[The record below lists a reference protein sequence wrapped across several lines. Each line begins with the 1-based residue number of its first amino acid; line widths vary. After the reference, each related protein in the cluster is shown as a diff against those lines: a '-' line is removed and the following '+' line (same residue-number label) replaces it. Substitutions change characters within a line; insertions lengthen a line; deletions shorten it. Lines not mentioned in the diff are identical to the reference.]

1 MKKDYAAWMAIKAFV
16 NNKLARPI
24 GLKPRDI
31 WICSIGENV
40 GFEEDGK
47 GSLFTRPVL
56 ILKAFSNVMC
66 HVVPLSTTEKRGGF
80 YYEFDGQTGKVSV
93 ALLTQSRVVDSS
105 RLRRKIGV
113 VNKKDFE
120 EIKKRIRDIFE
131 L

>member
-1 MKKDYAAWMAIKAFV
+1 MEKDYTAWMAVKASL
-16 NNKLARPI
+16 NNNLARPI
-24 GLKPRDI
+24 GFKPRDI
-31 WICSIGENV
+31 WICSIGENI
-40 GFEEDGK
+40 GFEEDGI
-47 GSLFTRPVL
+47 GSLFVRPVL

-66 HVVPLSTTEKRGGF
+66 HIVPLSTTGKRGNF

-113 VNKKDFE
+113 VSKKDFA
-120 EIKKRIRDIFE
+120 EIKERIRDIFE